1 MNIISWNS
9 QRLGN
14 PRTVQDLCRMVRVKK
29 PVMVFL
35 METKMRQK
43 RMEKIR
49 HKLGFSSPQA
59 DFTWKFTG
67 FYGHPEASKRHE
79 AWALLRYLGH
89 LDPLPWMCI
98 GGFNEVVNGTEKWG
112 GRMRHQRGMQEFQ
125 RALED
130 CGLSDLGFCGSKYTW
145 SNCQDGINFIKERL
159 DRGVANLEWR
169 HYYPEAMV
177 NVDAA
182 VSSDH
187 APLILSLLNNGSKV
201 ARKSFFRFE
210 AGWALNDGYK
220 YEVSTIW
227 NLPWPGKMGWEC
239 LSNKLS
245 ACMLKITHW
254 NEGFSKPSQNRLA
267 CMRARLAELQGM
279 ERMGNSES
287 MVRLKRDIETLTE
300 QEDLWWRQRE
310 GDLGPC
316 LLHVE
321 KCVQESM
328 NAALVED
335 FTAEEISAA
344 LNQMAS
350 LKAPGPDGLDAC
362 FFQQNWTLMGEEVLA
377 NRLKKILPHI
387 ISLAQSAF
395 IPRRLI
401 TDNILAAYE
410 TLHTMHTG
418 MRGKKGFMAIKLDMS
433 KAYDRVEWR
442 FLEALMRKMGFHEK
456 WIRLVMMCV
465 FSVHYSILMHGEP
478 CGNITPSRGIRQ
490 GDPIS
495 PYLFLLCAEVLS
507 SMVLHANR
515 EGLLSGVPTSRKG
528 PKISHLFF
536 ADDSLL
542 FCRTTLAQW
551 SNMLAI
557 LRQYEAASGQKMNA
571 EKTSI
576 VFSRNAPTVEKDTI
590 LEFAGLPATCIYEK
604 YLGLPA
610 LVGRS

>member
-1 MNIISWNS
+1 MW
-9 QRLGN
+9 
-14 PRTVQDLCRMVRVKK
+14 
-29 PVMVFL
+29 
-35 METKMRQK
+35 MEEAKVEIQNFSN
-43 RMEKIR
+43 R
-49 HKLGFSSPQA
+49 HINALIQGPQA

-112 GRMRHQRGMQEFQ
+112 GRTRHRRGMQEFQ

-145 SNCQDGINFIKERL
+145 SHCQDGINFIKERL

-169 HYYPEAMV
+169 HYYPEAVV

-300 QEDLWWRQRE
+300 QEDLWWRQRA
-310 GDLGPC
+310 
-316 LLHVE
+316 
-321 KCVQESM
+321 K
-328 NAALVED
+328 
-335 FTAEEISAA
+335 
-344 LNQMAS
+344 LNWLKHGNRNTKYFHACAS
-350 LKAPGPDGLDAC
+350 S
-362 FFQQNWTLMGEEVLA
+362 
-377 NRLKKILPHI
+377 RRKK
-387 ISLAQSAF
+387 
-395 IPRRLI
+395 
-401 TDNILAAYE
+401 
-410 TLHTMHTG
+410 
-418 MRGKKGFMAIKLDMS
+418 K
-433 KAYDRVEWR
+433 
-442 FLEALMRKMGFHEK
+442 
-456 WIRLVMMCV
+456 
-465 FSVHYSILMHGEP
+465 
-478 CGNITPSRGIRQ
+478 
-490 GDPIS
+490 
-495 PYLFLLCAEVLS
+495 
-507 SMVLHANR
+507 
-515 EGLLSGVPTSRKG
+515 
-528 PKISHLFF
+528 
-536 ADDSLL
+536 
-542 FCRTTLAQW
+542 
-551 SNMLAI
+551 
-557 LRQYEAASGQKMNA
+557 
-571 EKTSI
+571 
-576 VFSRNAPTVEKDTI
+576 TI
-590 LEFAGLPATCIYEK
+590 LERSRMREGS
-604 YLGLPA
+604 G
-610 LVGRS
+610 GRLWRG